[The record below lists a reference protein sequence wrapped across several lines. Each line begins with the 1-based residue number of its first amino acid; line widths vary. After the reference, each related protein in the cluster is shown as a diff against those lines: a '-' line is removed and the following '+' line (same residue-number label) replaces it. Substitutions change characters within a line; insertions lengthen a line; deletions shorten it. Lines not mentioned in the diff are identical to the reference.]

1 MLSVVLGLLLLGLA
15 LVLLAQPVDAANLLG
30 GVVAGSGPPA
40 GPAASAARA
49 GTYEPAATRYG
60 LSPSL
65 LRALHQVESSAA
77 GDGCLLNYRGSGATG
92 PLQFK
97 PATFKAYA
105 IDGDG
110 DGRTDICGLA
120 DSLCSAG
127 RYLQA
132 LGADADPLS
141 PATYRALQ
149 RYGTDPARVTALA
162 RSLTAAQPSKAPQ

>member
-1 MLSVVLGLLLLGLA
+1 MVFCVALGLLLLGLA
-15 LVLLAQPVDAANLLG
+15 LLLLAQPVDAANLIG
-30 GVVAGSGPPA
+30 GVVAGSAPPA
-40 GPAASAARA
+40 GSAAARA
-49 GTYEPAATRYG
+49 ALYELAATRYG

-65 LRALHQVESSAA
+65 LRALHQVESSGT

-97 PATFKAYA
+97 PVTFKTYA
-105 IDGDG
+105 VDGDG

-162 RSLTAAQPSKAPQ
+162 RSLTAAQPSKVAQ